1 MRDSGAPS
9 RRRILRA
16 ALAGVAALVAG
27 ACTGGGVRPHGR
39 AEPSSL
45 AGDPLPSAEPSVESD
60 DRLRAGAADRERH
73 LLDQHAATLRRHPG
87 LADRLRPLTE
97 HHAAHLSVLA
107 ASARRRP
114 RRRPR
119 VARRPDAAL
128 RDVSAAERRAAKAGV
143 AACAS
148 AGSPDLAR
156 LLASVAGCEAAHGV
170 LLGET
175 R

>member
-9 RRRILRA
+9 RRHILGA
-16 ALAGVAALVAG
+16 ALASVAALAAG
-27 ACTGGGVRPHGR
+27 ACTGGVRSPGR
-39 AEPSSL
+39 AEPSSPPS
-45 AGDPLPSAEPSVESD
+45 DPLSAEPTVEPD
-60 DRLRAGAADRERH
+60 DRLRARAAERERH
-73 LLDQHAATLRRHPG
+73 LIDLHAATLRRHPG

-97 HHAAHLSVLA
+97 HHTAHLSALDPA
-107 ASARRRP
+107 ARQRP

-119 VARRPDAAL
+119 GASRADAAL
-128 RDVSAAERRAAKAGV
+128 RDVAAAERRAARAGV

-148 AGSPDLAR
+148 AGSADLAR

-170 LLGET
+170 LLDEV